1 MEKYRHTVQ
10 YYETDRMG
18 CTHHSNYIRW
28 MEEARIDFFDR
39 LGWSYQKFEDEGVI
53 SPVTAIECKYKQTT
67 TFPEDVYISVG
78 VDSFRG
84 LKLKLR
90 YTMTNSTGTVVCE
103 ASSEH
108 CFRVSTIA
116 DCIEGLAHFLQSR
129 GHFISDH
136 TGSKHCPINIF

>member
-1 MEKYRHTVQ
+1 MEQYKHTVH

-18 CTHHSNYIRW
+18 VTHHSNYIRW

-39 LGWSYQKFEDEGVI
+39 LGWSYQKFEGEGVI
-53 SPVTAIECKYKQTT
+53 SPVTAIECKYRQTT
-67 TFPEDVYISVG
+67 TFPEDVCISVA

-90 YTMTNSTGTVVCE
+90 YIMTNSAGKVVCE

-108 CFRVSTIA
+108 CFIGR
-116 DCIEGLAHFLQSR
+116 DGR
-129 GHFISDH
+129 FIRI
-136 TGSKHCPINIF
+136 SKEYPEFWQVLKEQMAASS

>member
-67 TFPEDVYISVG
+67 TFPEDVSISVG

-90 YTMTNSTGTVVCE
+90 YTMMNSTGSVVCE

-108 CFRVSTIA
+108 CFLSRDGRFIRISKEYPEFWQMLT
-116 DCIEGLAHFLQSR
+116 ELAA
-129 GHFISDH
+129 
-136 TGSKHCPINIF
+136 TE

>member
-1 MEKYRHTVQ
+1 MENYRHTVQ

-18 CTHHSNYIRW
+18 CTHHSNYVRW
-28 MEEARIDFFDR
+28 MEEARIDFFER

-67 TFPEDVYISVG
+67 TFPEDVSISVG

-90 YTMTNSTGTVVCE
+90 YTMMNSTGSVVCE

-108 CFRVSTIA
+108 CFLGRDGRFIRISKEYPEFWQMLT
-116 DCIEGLAHFLQSR
+116 ELAA
-129 GHFISDH
+129 
-136 TGSKHCPINIF
+136 TE

>member
-78 VDSFRG
+78 VDIFRG

-90 YTMTNSTGTVVCE
+90 YTMMNSTGSVVCE

-108 CFRVSTIA
+108 CFLSRDGRFIRISKEYPEFWQMLT
-116 DCIEGLAHFLQSR
+116 ELAA
-129 GHFISDH
+129 
-136 TGSKHCPINIF
+136 TE